1 MLSVDLNCDMGEGFG
16 PWPMGNDATLMK
28 YISSANIACGF
39 HAGDASTMRR
49 TVELAVENGVAIG
62 AHPGFPDLQGFGRRN
77 MSLSPSE
84 IYDQVLY
91 QVAALKGICE
101 ANDAK
106 LHHVKPH
113 GALYNQAA
121 KDREM
126 ADAIAAAVRRV
137 DDRLV
142 MYGLSGSLLI
152 AAACD
157 AGLPTASEV
166 FADRS
171 YQTDGSLTPRSSA
184 DALISDTSTAAR
196 QAVQMIEKQTVIV
209 TTGETVHLDVQTIC
223 IHGDGERAVEFAAE
237 IRRELDN
244 RGIVVKAPQA

>member
-16 PWPMGNDATLMK
+16 PWPMGNDAALMK

-126 ADAIAAAVRRV
+126 ADATAAAVRRV

-152 AAACD
+152 AAARD
-157 AGLPTASEV
+157 AGLPTAAEV

-171 YQTDGSLTPRSSA
+171 YQIDGSLTPRSSA

-196 QAVQMIEKQTVIV
+196 QAVQMIEKQTVIA

>member
-16 PWPMGNDATLMK
+16 PWPMGNDAALMK

-101 ANDAK
+101 ANDAN

-152 AAACD
+152 AAARD
-157 AGLPTASEV
+157 VGLPTASEV
-166 FADRS
+166 FADRT
-171 YQTDGSLTPRSSA
+171 YQTDGSLTPRSRA

-196 QAVQMIEKQTVIV
+196 QAVQMIEKQTVIA
-209 TTGETVHLDVQTIC
+209 TTGEAVHLDVQTIC

-244 RGIVVKAPQA
+244 RGIAVKAPQA